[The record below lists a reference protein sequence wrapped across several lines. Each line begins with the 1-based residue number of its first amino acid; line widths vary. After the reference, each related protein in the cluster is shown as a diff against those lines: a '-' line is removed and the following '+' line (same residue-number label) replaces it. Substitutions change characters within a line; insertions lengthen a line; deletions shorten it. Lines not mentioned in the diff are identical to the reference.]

1 MLVKTIFY
9 LISLRSIAYAD
20 ENLAYIRSQTNL
32 LNDIS
37 KIWNV
42 YAKKFLEVSIMKVSH
57 CNNVICCKFNI
68 LTLSMSMIMKAH
80 ALKVYGKKDKISTV
94 FPTKSFFK

>member
-42 YAKKFLEVSIMKVSH
+42 YANKFLEVSIMKVSH
-57 CNNVICCKFNI
+57 C
-68 LTLSMSMIMKAH
+68 
-80 ALKVYGKKDKISTV
+80 
-94 FPTKSFFK
+94 